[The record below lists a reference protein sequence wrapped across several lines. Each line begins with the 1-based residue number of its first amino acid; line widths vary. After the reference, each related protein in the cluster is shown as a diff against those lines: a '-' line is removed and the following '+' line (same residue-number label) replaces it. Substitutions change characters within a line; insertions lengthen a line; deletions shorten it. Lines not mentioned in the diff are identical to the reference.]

1 MPTGGR
7 RCERV
12 QGHGIALFPEFHGSI
27 AHPLGC
33 AEVLNPAGRGVEAV
47 TERLRLK
54 PREERRLRGGHVWI
68 YSNEIDTAATPLKAF
83 APGDEAVLE
92 NAQGRPLGRVLVSP
106 QALIC
111 ARLFSRDPKQGFD
124 EALVLERLRAALTL
138 REACYGEAGCYRL
151 VYGESDGLSGLV
163 IDRFGP
169 VVVVQ
174 TATAGMDRHLP
185 LILSALETLLAPRSI
200 VLKQDS
206 GARSLEGLEETVVV
220 YGQPLDDAVPLEEN
234 GVRFLAPVLEG
245 QKTGWFYDHRENR
258 ARLASLA
265 KGARVLDAFSY
276 VGAWG
281 LTALAQG
288 ADALVAVD
296 GSQRALEHLDANAA
310 ALGLADRVE
319 TVRGDAFKVLEAQ
332 ADAGERFDVV
342 IVDPPALIK
351 RRKDL
356 KAGQH
361 GYERLARQAL
371 RLTAP
376 GGLCLFASCSLHY
389 DRTMMTDTLRSAARH
404 TDRSLQMLWS
414 HGAGLDHPVHP
425 AIPETD
431 YLKATLARVSPPG
444 RGGAF

>member
-1 MPTGGR
+1 M
-7 RCERV
+7 
-12 QGHGIALFPEFHGSI
+12 
-27 AHPLGC
+27 
-33 AEVLNPAGRGVEAV
+33 

-54 PREERRLRGGHVWI
+54 PREDRRLRGGHVWI
-68 YSNEIDTAATPLKAF
+68 YSNEVDTGVTPLKGF
-83 APGDEAVLE
+83 EPGEEAILE
-92 NAQGRPLGRVLVSP
+92 NAQGRPLGRVLVNP

-111 ARLFSRDPKQGFD
+111 ARLFSRDPAQGFD
-124 EALVLERLRAALTL
+124 EAFLRERLEAALRL
-138 REACYGEAGCYRL
+138 RTQCYGDSGCYRL

-163 IDRFGP
+163 IDRFGA

-174 TATAGMDRHLP
+174 TSTAGMDRHLP
-185 LILSALETLLAPRSI
+185 KVLEVLEALLSPTSI

-206 GARSLEGLEETVVV
+206 GARSLEGLEEAVTVH
-220 YGQPLDDAVPLEEN
+220 GQPLDGPVLLEEN
-234 GVRFLAPVLEG
+234 GVTFAAPVLEG

-258 ARLASLA
+258 ARLAPLCR
-265 KGARVLDAFSY
+265 GARVLDAFSY

-288 ADALVAVD
+288 AASLVAVD
-296 GSQRALEHLDANAA
+296 SSQRALEHLEANAER
-310 ALGLADRVE
+310 LGVRDRTE
-319 TVRGDAFKVLEAQ
+319 TRRGDAFALLEAQ

-376 GGLCLFASCSLHY
+376 GGLCLFASCSLHF
-389 DRTMMTDTLRSAARH
+389 DRAMLTDTLRSAARH
-404 TDRSLQMLWS
+404 TERSVQMLWS

-431 YLKATLARVSPPG
+431 YLKATLVRVSPPG